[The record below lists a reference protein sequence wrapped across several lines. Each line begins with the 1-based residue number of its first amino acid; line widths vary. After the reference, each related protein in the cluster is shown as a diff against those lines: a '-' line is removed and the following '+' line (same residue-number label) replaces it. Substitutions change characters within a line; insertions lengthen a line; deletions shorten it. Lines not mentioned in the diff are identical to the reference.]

1 MNLTIRKR
9 LIASVVIPVIVLLL
23 LLLVALGS
31 IRYIDRGVNDLYVDR
46 IEPLA
51 QLKTVVDRYAVSI
64 IDAANKVNVG
74 MMSPDDALNELRIAQ
89 GEIDEQW
96 RTYMGTTLTER
107 ESTLAA
113 EAEGLFRNADRGI
126 ARLRQALEQF
136 RGTGEGT
143 LEGEIAPLYRAID
156 PISEKISE
164 LVALQLEEADSKR
177 REIHDRAVKVQVWTG
192 VLALVGVVLLILV
205 SLTTYLAISRP
216 VQGIRQAISQVVRS
230 RDLTVRIAHGRRDE
244 LGVIAQDVNQV
255 LELFNGTVAELNAA
269 ISQLAAASE
278 QMSAIS
284 SQSTSSMGRQQEET
298 EMVATAM
305 NEMTATVQEV
315 ARNAADAAE
324 KTREADSQTGEGRR
338 VVEGN
343 RRYINE
349 LAGIFNQ
356 TTQTIERV
364 HSESDEIGSVID
376 VIQGIAEQTN
386 LLALNAAIEAARAGE
401 QGRGFAVVAEEV
413 RALAS
418 RTQNSTI
425 QIHEMIDKLQKG
437 VKEAAEAMV
446 GGRQTVG
453 ESVSRAEQAYESLE
467 RIGAAVAAVNGMNM
481 QIASAAEQQGSVAE
495 EINQRVVSISEV
507 GRQTSEAASQSAVA
521 SQELAQLAAD
531 LQKTAGSFRVD

>member
-89 GEIDEQW
+89 GEIDQEW

-107 ESTLAA
+107 ESRLAA

-324 KTREADSQTGEGRR
+324 KTREADSQTGEARR

>member
-1 MNLTIRKR
+1 
-9 LIASVVIPVIVLLL
+9 
-23 LLLVALGS
+23 
-31 IRYIDRGVNDLYVDR
+31 
-46 IEPLA
+46 
-51 QLKTVVDRYAVSI
+51 
-64 IDAANKVNVG
+64 
-74 MMSPDDALNELRIAQ
+74 
-89 GEIDEQW
+89 
-96 RTYMGTTLTER
+96 
-107 ESTLAA
+107 
-113 EAEGLFRNADRGI
+113 
-126 ARLRQALEQF
+126 
-136 RGTGEGT
+136 
-143 LEGEIAPLYRAID
+143 
-156 PISEKISE
+156 
-164 LVALQLEEADSKR
+164 
-177 REIHDRAVKVQVWTG
+177 
-192 VLALVGVVLLILV
+192 
-205 SLTTYLAISRP
+205 
-216 VQGIRQAISQVVRS
+216 
-230 RDLTVRIAHGRRDE
+230 
-244 LGVIAQDVNQV
+244 
-255 LELFNGTVAELNAA
+255 
-269 ISQLAAASE
+269 SE